1 MKTKSSFSFGCR
13 KETHWT
19 TVHTVFLDDSDF
31 DDISPK
37 ADLLPRN
44 IQTRYTQAESK
55 HVIPPL
61 SVEQTDIEGE
71 DTDDVKGGPSDDEGE
86 STDIKAAVNIE
97 DELSEDDES
106 VPCRDLFSAHFDKLA
121 SDIKV
126 KKLDYLLAF
135 TSLWT
140 TLRGYID

>member
-1 MKTKSSFSFGCR
+1 LSFGCR

-37 ADLLPRN
+37 TGRLPHG

-55 HVIPPL
+55 HANPPL
-61 SVEQTDIEGE
+61 SVEQIKHEGE

-86 STDIKAAVNIE
+86 SIDIKAAVEAVESEE
-97 DELSEDDES
+97 DEIAEDDES
-106 VPCRDLFSAHFDKLA
+106 GPCRDLFSAHFDKLA
-121 SDIKV
+121 SDPKV
-126 KKLDYLLAF
+126 KKLDLYLF
-135 TSLWT
+135 STSSLFRR
-140 TLRGYID
+140 LPSRLF